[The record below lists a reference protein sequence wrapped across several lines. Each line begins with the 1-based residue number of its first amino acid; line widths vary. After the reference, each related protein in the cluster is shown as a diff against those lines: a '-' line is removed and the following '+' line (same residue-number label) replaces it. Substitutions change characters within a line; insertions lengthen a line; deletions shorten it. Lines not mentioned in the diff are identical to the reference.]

1 MVIYLNIDI
10 DVQPVKWKFTVTV
23 LLNHRIQVTFLLV
36 SITFENE
43 VSLLYTSDK
52 WLIKGGTY
60 RLDGPR
66 ECIWASTSNV
76 QQDLYKVVQFPGPY
90 PH

>member
-1 MVIYLNIDI
+1 MAIYLNIDI
-10 DVQPVKWKFTVTV
+10 DVNPVKWKFTVTV
-23 LLNHRIQVTFLLV
+23 LLDHRIQVTFLLV

-43 VSLLYTSDK
+43 VSLLCKSDK
-52 WLIKGGTY
+52 SLMRGRTY

-66 ECIWASTSNV
+66 EYIWASTLNV